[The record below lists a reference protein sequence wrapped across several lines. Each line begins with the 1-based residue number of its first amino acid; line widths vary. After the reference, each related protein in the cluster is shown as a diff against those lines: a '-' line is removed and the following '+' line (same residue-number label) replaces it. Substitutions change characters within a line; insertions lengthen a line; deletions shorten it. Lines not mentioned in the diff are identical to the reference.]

1 MPRTHSLAW
10 AELKF
15 GIISVFAL
23 IMAGLLIFA
32 VGGGGGMP
40 WQNYTLKARFGNV
53 AGLMAGS
60 PVRVAGVQVGTVDQ
74 VILSATGVEVW
85 FDVKDNYRPL
95 VTDKS
100 LAVIGSISLLGE
112 GAVDISAGIGGTP
125 VPEWGYVN
133 SGIAEGS
140 IAQLTTEAT
149 AGLNEAKLLV
159 ADIRAGKGTVG
170 KLFTDESIYREFDGF
185 VQAAERV
192 ARSVSEGKGTLG
204 KFAND
209 PRLYNE
215 LEAALANLNVI
226 TNGLRKGE
234 GSLGQLLNDPALA
247 KSLNQTSSNLEA
259 MTARL
264 NRGEGTAGKLL
275 NDDALYKRIDGM
287 TARLDTVLQQLND
300 GQGTAGQLL
309 HDKQLY
315 ENMNGTVS
323 EMKALIAEIRKDP
336 KKYLNVKVS
345 IF

>member
-15 GIISVFAL
+15 GIISIFAL
-23 IMAGLLIFA
+23 VMAGLLIFA

-40 WQNYTLKARFGNV
+40 WQNYTLKTRFGNV

-74 VILSATGVEVW
+74 VILSGTGVEVW
-85 FDVKDNYRPL
+85 FTVKNDFRSL
-95 VTDKS
+95 VTDRSK
-100 LAVIGSISLLGE
+100 AVLGSISLLGE
-112 GAVDISAGIGGTP
+112 GAVDITAGVGGTP
-125 VPEWGYVN
+125 IPDWGYVP
-133 SGIAEGS
+133 SGTAEGS

-149 AGLNEAKLLV
+149 SGLNEAKQLI

-170 KLFTDESIYREFDGF
+170 RLFTDDSIYREFDGF
-185 VQAAERV
+185 VKAAERV
-192 ARSVSEGKGTLG
+192 ASSVSQGKGTIG

-209 PRLYNE
+209 PKMYNE
-215 LEAALANLNVI
+215 LEASLANLNAI
-226 TNGLRKGE
+226 TSGLRKGE
-234 GSLGQLLNDPALA
+234 GSLGQLLNDPAFS
-247 KSLNQTSSNLEA
+247 KSLNQTTSNLET
-259 MTARL
+259 MTGRL

-275 NDDALYKRIDGM
+275 TDDALYKRIDGM

-315 ENMNGTVS
+315 ENMNQAMAEVKG
-323 EMKALIAEIRKDP
+323 LIAEIKKDP

-345 IF
+345 IW